1 MTDSDDLYS
10 LIEIG
15 DDLSIA
21 LGTEILTDRDMVSLS
36 FNYTPG
42 SSADALSIEI
52 FKRRRFLSRAQCK

>member
-52 FKRRRFLSRAQCK
+52 FERRRFLSRAQCK